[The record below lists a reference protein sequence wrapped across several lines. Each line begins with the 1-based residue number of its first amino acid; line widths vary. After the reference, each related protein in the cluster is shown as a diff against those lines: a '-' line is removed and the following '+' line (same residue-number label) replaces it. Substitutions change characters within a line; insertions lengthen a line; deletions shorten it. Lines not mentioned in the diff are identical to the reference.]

1 MRRFKVLSINTNDGA
16 LLAANAASRA
26 QEMMDAAMTRLSTG
40 KKLNTA
46 KDAPGSL
53 SVAIRMAA
61 EVNGL
66 AVSLRNASDAQ
77 SAIDTG
83 EGALAEVHTLLLRM
97 RELAVSAA
105 TETATSSD
113 RAALNTE
120 AVALEAEIDRIGADT
135 TWGGIKILDG
145 TYSKGAPITF
155 QVGPRSGNTLTFTMG
170 YIKGT
175 VAATA
180 QGTLGLVNSITTRT
194 LASAY
199 IVKIDTAIS
208 IVSSRRGSF
217 GAVSNRLDST
227 ITSLSNMKANI
238 ELAKG
243 QIVDTDYATET
254 ANLAR
259 AQILLQAATAM
270 LAQANA
276 AKNNTLQLI
285 NG

>member
-1 MRRFKVLSINTNDGA
+1 MLSINTNDGA